1 MLAYFSIILF
11 STMMDNVVIS
21 IIVCTVKF
29 CINYFTVFIHKTYN
43 TIAPV
48 WWKWTDYSFIDDKPV
63 FSSDNDLFTYTI
75 LICYFNFTEQISQ
88 YIVDWTSFQ
97 SHLLSTV
104 IWILNINIMYNDD
117 QYSSTVSNIF
127 LLQSMLTIVS

>member
-11 STMMDNVVIS
+11 STLMDDVEIS

-29 CINYFTVFIHKTYN
+29 RINYFTVFIYKTYN

-48 WWKWTDYSFIDDKPV
+48 WWEWTDWWQTSILEWQRSIYIQ
-63 FSSDNDLFTYTI
+63 YII
-75 LICYFNFTEQISQ
+75 LICYYNFTERISQ
-88 YIVDWTSFQ
+88 YNYCGLNQFSISFI
-97 SHLLSTV
+97 STV
-104 IWILNINIMYNDD
+104 IWILNIIIMYNYD